1 MFHSPSLPGRWLCA
15 LACVL
20 ALLWLPDNA
29 DAARRARAAVMINLS
44 TGKVLYEHN
53 PNLSIPPASL
63 TKVMTMYL
71 TLDRIKTGRLKRNT
85 TFRVHP
91 TARVGGSKIRLR
103 PRQQVSVDQLL
114 YGMAV
119 ASGNDAAMAISQHIS
134 GNSRNF
140 TAQMNRKARQ
150 LGMKKTVFK
159 NPTGLPAAGQRTTAR
174 DMATL
179 ARAYLRN
186 HPQALRYHKQ
196 RSFRFN
202 GRTLGATNTL
212 LGINGVDGLKTGWT
226 VASGYNIIVTAR
238 RGKTRL
244 LIVVMG
250 GRSRNARDMVAR
262 ELLEAGFKTPASPAQ
277 VRKCM
282 RGIL

>member
-1 MFHSPSLPGRWLCA
+1 
-15 LACVL
+15 
-20 ALLWLPDNA
+20 
-29 DAARRARAAVMINLS
+29 MINLN
-44 TGKVLYEHN
+44 TGKVLYEYN

-63 TKVMTMYL
+63 TKVMTMYVVM
-71 TLDRIKTGRLKRNT
+71 DRIKMGRLKRT
-85 TFRVHP
+85 TSIRVHP
-91 TARVGGSKIRLR
+91 TARVGGSSMRLR
-103 PRQQVSVDQLL
+103 PRQKVTVDQLL
-114 YGMAV
+114 TGMAV

-140 TAQMNRKARQ
+140 THLMNHKARQ
-150 LGMKKTVFK
+150 LGMTRTVFK

-179 ARAYLRN
+179 ARAYLRS
-186 HPQALRYHKQ
+186 HPQAMRYHSL

-212 LGINGVDGLKTGWT
+212 LGIPGVDGLKTGWT

-244 LIVVMG
+244 LVVVMG
-250 GRSRNARDMVAR
+250 GRSRAARDMVAR
-262 ELLEAGFKTPASPAQ
+262 SLIEAGFKSPASPKQ
-277 VRKCM
+277 VRRLM
-282 RGIL
+282 RGVL